1 MSVVGLI
8 VRFYERADSQL
19 SGRLPVGTADMCVCV
34 PACLSVSVCVS
45 VSVVMMPV
53 KTMTM
58 TSHHSRSIALL
69 VQDLSPTKLAR
80 KAPSSPASPRLYS
93 RPPPALASSR
103 RPLGRTC
110 PRSINVNEYQDPI
123 KFRKLQDRRLK
134 PGHFKKMLL
143 KKMTNHIHESS
154 GSYGKT
160 QTFQYVAQKR
170 DRSRSGIFRI
180 VEPRNS
186 IKRRCSE
193 TRPITFV
200 KFETRM
206 VNRGHFN
213 MFANP
218 ISICNF
224 EIIRFYSTILKLLDY
239 GTE

>member
-1 MSVVGLI
+1 MLEIEIRRWISMSTSCCGY
-8 VRFYERADSQL
+8 RFPWLDIGGYLMFSKD
-19 SGRLPVGTADMCVCV
+19 
-34 PACLSVSVCVS
+34 
-45 VSVVMMPV
+45 
-53 KTMTM
+53 
-58 TSHHSRSIALL
+58 
-69 VQDLSPTKLAR
+69 
-80 KAPSSPASPRLYS
+80 
-93 RPPPALASSR
+93 
-103 RPLGRTC
+103 
-110 PRSINVNEYQDPI
+110 INVNEYQDPI

-180 VEPRNS
+180 VEPRTS
-186 IKRRCSE
+186 ITRRCSE

-206 VNRGHFN
+206 VNQGHFN